1 MARLCMG
8 GGVMYYKI
16 RLSFDHDE
24 DGCAWVEEY
33 VNVENL
39 EEAEKRIP
47 QIAKDHKIS
56 KEYDADIQETSIDE
70 MIESEKEE
78 LWSKIRN
85 HYMYRKYDMDTITI
99 RQFADVQK
107 ELKKDKEKIYEML
120 KDESRYIRICELVKK
135 RIDKSKVTVSE
146 FEQIVLDLYNAKT
159 NEECEKI
166 FKERINK

>member
-1 MARLCMG
+1 
-8 GGVMYYKI
+8 MYYKI
-16 RLSFDHDE
+16 RLNFDHDE
-24 DGCAWVEEY
+24 DGYAWVEEY
-33 VNVENL
+33 VNVNSL

-47 QIAKDHKIS
+47 QIAKDYKIP
-56 KEYDADIQETSIDE
+56 KEYDVDIQETSIDE
-70 MIESEKEE
+70 MIECEKEE

-120 KDESRYIRICELVKK
+120 KDESRYIRIFELVKK
-135 RIDKSKVTVSE
+135 KIDKSKVTISE

-159 NEECEKI
+159 NEESEKI
-166 FKERINK
+166 FKEKISKENKK

>member
-1 MARLCMG
+1 
-8 GGVMYYKI
+8 MYYKI
-16 RLSFDHDE
+16 RLSFDHDG

-33 VNVENL
+33 VNVNSL

-47 QIAKDHKIS
+47 QIAKDYEITQDY
-56 KEYDADIQETSIDE
+56 EVDIQETSIDE
-70 MIESEKEE
+70 MIECEKEE

-120 KDESRYIRICELVKK
+120 KDEGRYIRIFELVKK

-146 FEQIVLDLYNAKT
+146 FEQIVLELYNAKT

-166 FKERINK
+166 FKEKIIKENK

>member
-1 MARLCMG
+1 
-8 GGVMYYKI
+8 MYYKI
-16 RLSFDHDE
+16 RLCFDYDG

-33 VNVENL
+33 VKVDNR
-39 EEAEKRIP
+39 EEAERKVP
-47 QIAKDHKIS
+47 QVAEDYEITQDY
-56 KEYDADIQETSIDE
+56 EVDIQETSIDE
-70 MIESEKEE
+70 MIECEKEE

-85 HYMYRKYDMDTITI
+85 NYMYRKYDMDTITI

-120 KDESRYIRICELVKK
+120 KDEGRYIRICELVKK
-135 RIDKSKVTVSE
+135 KIDKSKVTISE
-146 FEQIVLDLYNAKT
+146 FEQIVLELYNAKT

>member
-1 MARLCMG
+1 MARLCLG

-16 RLSFDHDE
+16 RLSFDHDG

-39 EEAEKRIP
+39 EEAEKRVP
-47 QIAKDHKIS
+47 QIAKDYKIT
-56 KEYDADIQETSIDE
+56 KEYDVDIQETSIDQ
-70 MIESEKEE
+70 MIECEKEE
-78 LWSKIRN
+78 FWSKIRN
-85 HYMYRKYDMDTITI
+85 DYMYRKYDMDTITI
-99 RQFADVQK
+99 RQFDDVQK

-120 KDESRYIRICELVKK
+120 KDEGRYIRICELVKK
-135 RIDKSKVTVSE
+135 KIDKSKVTILE
-146 FEQIVLDLYNAKT
+146 FEQIVLELYNAKT

>member
-1 MARLCMG
+1 
-8 GGVMYYKI
+8 MYYKI

-39 EEAEKRIP
+39 EEAEKRVP
-47 QIAKDHKIS
+47 QIAKDYKS
-56 KEYDADIQETSIDE
+56 PKEYDVDIQETSIDE
-70 MIESEKEE
+70 MIECEKEE

-85 HYMYRKYDMDTITI
+85 HYMYRKYDMNTITI

-120 KDESRYIRICELVKK
+120 KAESRYIRICELVKK

-146 FEQIVLDLYNAKT
+146 FEQIVLDLQNAKT

-166 FKERINK
+166 FKEKIIKENK

>member
-1 MARLCMG
+1 
-8 GGVMYYKI
+8 MYYKI

-24 DGCAWVEEY
+24 DGYAWVEEY
-33 VNVENL
+33 VNVNSL

-47 QIAKDHKIS
+47 QIAKDYKIP
-56 KEYDADIQETSIDE
+56 KEYDVDIQETSIDE
-70 MIESEKEE
+70 MIECEKEE

-120 KDESRYIRICELVKK
+120 KDEGRYIRIFELVKK
-135 RIDKSKVTVSE
+135 KIDKSKVTILE

-166 FKERINK
+166 FKDGINK

>member
-1 MARLCMG
+1 
-8 GGVMYYKI
+8 MYYKI

-33 VNVENL
+33 VNVNNL

-47 QIAKDHKIS
+47 QIAKDYEITQDY
-56 KEYDADIQETSIDE
+56 EVDIQETSIDE
-70 MIESEKEE
+70 MIECEKEE

-99 RQFADVQK
+99 RQFANVQK

-120 KDESRYIRICELVKK
+120 KDEGRYIRICELVKK

>member
-1 MARLCMG
+1 MG

-16 RLSFDHDE
+16 RISFDHDE

-33 VNVENL
+33 VNVNSRQ
-39 EEAEKRIP
+39 EAEECIP
-47 QIAKDHKIS
+47 QIATDYEITQDY
-56 KEYDADIQETSIDE
+56 EVDIQETSIDE
-70 MIESEKEE
+70 MIECEKEE

-107 ELKKDKEKIYEML
+107 ELKKDKDKIYEML
-120 KDESRYIRICELVKK
+120 KDEGRYIRICELVKK
-135 RIDKSKVTVSE
+135 KIDKSKVTILE

-166 FKERINK
+166 FKDGINK

>member
-1 MARLCMG
+1 MARLCLG

-33 VNVENL
+33 VNVSNL
-39 EEAEKRIP
+39 EEAKKRVP
-47 QIAKDHKIS
+47 QIAKDYEIPQDY
-56 KEYDADIQETSIDE
+56 EVDIQETSIDE
-70 MIESEKEE
+70 MIECEKEE

-85 HYMYRKYDMDTITI
+85 HYIHRKCDMYTITI
-99 RQFADVQK
+99 RQFADEQK

-120 KDESRYIRICELVKK
+120 KDERRYIRICELVKK
-135 RIDKSKVTVSE
+135 KIDKSKVTVSE
-146 FEQIVLDLYNAKT
+146 FEQIVLELYNAKT

-166 FKERINK
+166 FKEKINK

>member
-1 MARLCMG
+1 
-8 GGVMYYKI
+8 MYYKI
-16 RLSFDHDE
+16 RLRFDHDG

-33 VNVENL
+33 VNVNSL
-39 EEAEKRIP
+39 EEAEERIP
-47 QIAKDHKIS
+47 QIAKDYKIP
-56 KEYDADIQETSIDE
+56 KEYDVDIQETSIDE
-70 MIESEKEE
+70 MIECEKEE

-120 KDESRYIRICELVKK
+120 KAESRYIRICELVKK
-135 RIDKSKVTVSE
+135 RIDKSKVNVSE
-146 FEQIVLDLYNAKT
+146 FEQIVLELYNAKT

-166 FKERINK
+166 FKEKIIKENK

>member
-1 MARLCMG
+1 
-8 GGVMYYKI
+8 MYYKI

-33 VNVENL
+33 VNVNSRQ
-39 EEAEKRIP
+39 EAEKCIP
-47 QIAKDHKIS
+47 QIAKDYEIP
-56 KEYDADIQETSIDE
+56 KEYDVDIQETSIDE
-70 MIESEKEE
+70 MIECEEEE
-78 LWSKIRN
+78 LWYKIRN

-99 RQFADVQK
+99 RQFANVQK

-120 KDESRYIRICELVKK
+120 KDEGRYIRICELVKK

-166 FKERINK
+166 FKEKIIKENK

>member
-1 MARLCMG
+1 
-8 GGVMYYKI
+8 MYYKI

-33 VNVENL
+33 VNVNSL
-39 EEAEKRIP
+39 EAAEKRIP
-47 QIAKDHKIS
+47 QIEKDYEITQDY
-56 KEYDADIQETSIDE
+56 EVDIQETSIDE
-70 MIESEKEE
+70 MIECEKEE

-120 KDESRYIRICELVKK
+120 KDEGRYIRICELVKK

-166 FKERINK
+166 FKEKIIKENK

>member
-1 MARLCMG
+1 
-8 GGVMYYKI
+8 MYYKI
-16 RLSFDHDE
+16 RLSFDHGE

-33 VNVENL
+33 INVNSRQ
-39 EEAEKRIP
+39 EAEERIP
-47 QIAKDHKIS
+47 QIAKDYEIS
-56 KEYDADIQETSIDE
+56 QNYEVDIQETSIDE
-70 MIESEKEE
+70 MIECEKEE

-120 KDESRYIRICELVKK
+120 KDEGRYIRIYELVKM

-166 FKERINK
+166 FKEKIIKENK